1 MGSNR
6 RSILPILSDADL
18 RLYSSS
24 KRLRG
29 RVLDHSVH
37 TEYSC
42 YFHAEHCHGPSNEAN
57 GSGSNAAYY
66 LYLDNVEEVWMW
78 NRIIS
83 AFRFPLSSNLVARQ
97 DRDRVKSYP
106 TIARVKVSER
116 FGRMTQH
123 G

>member
-1 MGSNR
+1 
-6 RSILPILSDADL
+6 
-18 RLYSSS
+18 
-24 KRLRG
+24 
-29 RVLDHSVH
+29 
-37 TEYSC
+37 
-42 YFHAEHCHGPSNEAN
+42 
-57 GSGSNAAYY
+57 
-66 LYLDNVEEVWMW
+66 MW